1 MFSGPGMMTGVLG
14 TTPEGLGEDGRRAA
28 PPPPVPLTSTGSG
41 GGVVAAVMAQ
51 LAGGV
56 KLGRKVDGAHL
67 LGPLWGHPAP
77 RPPAI
82 LPYTSWV
89 SRSG

>member
-1 MFSGPGMMTGVLG
+1 MMTGILG
-14 TTPEGLGEDGRRAA
+14 TTPEGLGEDGRRA
-28 PPPPVPLTSTGSG
+28 PPAPVPLMSTGSG

-51 LAGGV
+51 LAGGM
-56 KLGRKVDGAHL
+56 KLGRKVDGARL